1 MLMAEYLAVDGDVL
15 DAVAEVANMILG
27 NVKTT
32 LERSLGSMGMSI
44 PDGYFWQ
51 ELSSEELR

>member
-1 MLMAEYLAVDGDVL
+1 
-15 DAVAEVANMILG
+15 MILG

-32 LERSLGSMGMSI
+32 LERSLGSTGMSI